1 MVRYIVMEHNAASER
16 RHYGIAAMLGGKNI
30 DKIDDVALRMEEAMV
45 LADLLQ
51 DNGVA
56 PEHFRDVVEDYIAGS
71 MTVV

>member
-1 MVRYIVMEHNAASER
+1 MVRYIVMEHNASER

-30 DKIDDVALRMEEAMV
+30 DKIDDIALRLEEAMV